1 MIKKSYYESKF
12 NNSNIIS
19 GFFTKYVGLTKNTN
33 SPIIDAHNAKSQINK
48 MQKEILIAQKKI
60 KLNKSKLKI
69 INQIH
74 SNKVIM
80 INKRNFSNNF
90 YADGMI
96 TKDKNI
102 SLAILTADCCPIF
115 IFDKDSSFI
124 CCLHSGWK
132 GCYLNIIKV
141 ALNKIKKIQSD
152 LSKIYAVIGP
162 CLHQT
167 NFETDNTFKKKFIS
181 KNPFY
186 KKFFIDIKDGQ
197 KSLFDMKELIKY
209 QLKINKIKN
218 IEDLDIDTYINTK
231 IFYSHRRSTHDN
243 TLPTG
248 RMVNIIGFAP

>member
-48 MQKEILIAQKKI
+48 CKKKILIAQKKI

-141 ALNKIKKIQSD
+141 ALNKIKKYNLTYQKYMLLLGHAYIKQILKQIIPLKKNLYQRT
-152 LSKIYAVIGP
+152 LS
-162 CLHQT
+162 
-167 NFETDNTFKKKFIS
+167 
-181 KNPFY
+181 
-186 KKFFIDIKDGQ
+186 
-197 KSLFDMKELIKY
+197 
-209 QLKINKIKN
+209 IKN
-218 IEDLDIDTYINTK
+218 
-231 IFYSHRRSTHDN
+231 FY
-243 TLPTG
+243 
-248 RMVNIIGFAP
+248 